1 MPDVCSF
8 IMENLLACVSAPG
21 YPGARLLPVRD
32 IMNRLFSI
40 LAFLV
45 LSLPCTASAD
55 WALVRGSG
63 PLASFESS
71 ARPAVAIK
79 ASPEFFTVAQG
90 KMTVLLHEDR
100 SLDGVANGTVWYC
113 LSARPDDSQLAV
125 ALADAGELK
134 WYPGIAGSNLEG
146 ITILYTSGSDRPG
159 TVTQRVFVR
168 PIQLDPWMDAFK
180 ADGVGWNASV
190 LVSQYEWL
198 DSTSGSKLL
207 VEYREP
213 LPVEKEPVIIPE
225 KLEKFI
231 HRADTSFSA
240 LFPEDSSIEASSITP
255 YVWNSE
261 GVSSRLLS
269 DVLGTTTL
277 PGGGS

>member
-1 MPDVCSF
+1 
-8 IMENLLACVSAPG
+8 
-21 YPGARLLPVRD
+21 
-32 IMNRLFSI
+32 
-40 LAFLV
+40 
-45 LSLPCTASAD
+45 
-55 WALVRGSG
+55 
-63 PLASFESS
+63 
-71 ARPAVAIK
+71 
-79 ASPEFFTVAQG
+79 
-90 KMTVLLHEDR
+90 MTVLLHEDR

-198 DSTSGSKLL
+198 DSSSGSKLL

-213 LPVEKEPVIIPE
+213 LASEKCPIIAPE
-225 KLEKFI
+225 ELDRFVD
-231 HRADTSFSA
+231 RANVAFSA
-240 LFPEDSSIEASSITP
+240 RFSGECLVRASAIDP
-255 YVWNSE
+255 YPWNSE
-261 GVSSRLLS
+261 GVSARLLS
-269 DVLGTTTL
+269 DVLGATCRDS
-277 PGGGS
+277 GS